1 MNHDSTKRKQIASR
15 LRAARE
21 MAGLSQA
28 QVAKILDLHRP
39 SVSEMEAGR
48 RRVSGE
54 ELAKL
59 AEVYS
64 VDMNWLMHAEAT
76 GDSTM
81 DDRAQLAAREF
92 AKLRPEDLDRVLDLL
107 KAIRPPREK

>member
-1 MNHDSTKRKQIASR
+1 
-15 LRAARE
+15 

-28 QVAKILDLHRP
+28 QVAKILALHRP
-39 SVSEMEAGR
+39 SISEVEAGR

-64 VDMNWLMHAEAT
+64 VDINWLVHAEPAR
-76 GDSTM
+76 DPSV

-92 AKLRPEDLDRVLDLL
+92 AKLRPEDLDRVLELL
-107 KAIRPPREK
+107 KAIRPPRGQ